1 LDDIQSLSHSVWDC
15 KYHIVWIPKRRR
27 KVLYGGIRKDLVD
40 VFRELAR
47 RKESEILEGSLRPDH
62 VHVYLSIPPKYA
74 VCNVV
79 GFIKDKSV
87 IHIARTYGGRARN
100 FTGENF
106 WARGYF
112 ASTVGRDEKV
122 IREYIRKQ
130 EAEDERLEQLNLL
143 K

>member
-1 LDDIQSLSHSVWDC
+1 MDDIQSLSHSVWDC

-47 RKESEILEGSLRPDH
+47 RKESEILEGSLCPDH

-79 GFIKDKSV
+79 GFIKGKSA